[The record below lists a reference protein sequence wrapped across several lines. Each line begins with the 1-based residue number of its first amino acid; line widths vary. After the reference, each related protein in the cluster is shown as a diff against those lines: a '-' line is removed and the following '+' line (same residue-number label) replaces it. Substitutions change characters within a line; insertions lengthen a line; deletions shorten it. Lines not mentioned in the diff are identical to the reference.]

1 MISKLLNYHRK
12 FSPVVTKVVLAEVVQ
27 IIIFAAVSTLV
38 MLTISHLLITG
49 EIGICYWS
57 LKGGWIW
64 N

>member
-27 IIIFAAVSTLV
+27 IIIFAVVSTLV
-38 MLTISHLLITG
+38 MLTISHLIITG
-49 EIGICYWS
+49 EIVICYWS

>member
-27 IIIFAAVSTLV
+27 IIIFAVVSTLV
-38 MLTISHLLITG
+38 MLTVSHLLITG
-49 EIGICYWS
+49 EIGISYWS

>member
-12 FSPVVTKVVLAEVVQ
+12 ISPIVTRVVLAEIVQ
-27 IIIFAAVSTLV
+27 MIVFSIVSTLA
-38 MLTISHLLITG
+38 MLMISHLLIAG
-49 EIGICYWS
+49 EFGICYWS